1 MVEQRPFKPK
11 VVGSIPTAPTKACC
25 FQCVSSLPSRQLE
38 HHFSLTFRSEVEE
51 GRRFQ
56 RFAAFAKKSQRC
68 QPAPESPPPSLTP
81 CGIGGSIAAVSVSLI
96 CRRGAARPLPKR
108 MVTVEESTCLASR
121 GSRSAIGYN
130 RLGNRCQD
138 WRAGRQHHQTLR
150 FMAELMEDHIR
161 NHMPRQQVV

>member
-1 MVEQRPFKPK
+1 
-11 VVGSIPTAPTKACC
+11 
-25 FQCVSSLPSRQLE
+25 
-38 HHFSLTFRSEVEE
+38 
-51 GRRFQ
+51 
-56 RFAAFAKKSQRC
+56 
-68 QPAPESPPPSLTP
+68 PP
-81 CGIGGSIAAVSVSLI
+81 
-96 CRRGAARPLPKR
+96 PKR

-161 NHMPRQQVV
+161 NHMPRNSKSSEEASDDLIGIVHTYLK